1 MLNLHTRPKPRSAGG
16 LSVCITSPQYRP
28 IKRRPSLKCT
38 TAVKIFLRKQSTQDA
53 RINHML
59 QEASAEWSTYQL
71 REYHEWANL
80 TPKEKQEALF
90 SWILN
95 QTRTRPAKPLD
106 ILSAGLAGLIW
117 WEHHVQPRHDSYS
130 RAVDCAKAV
139 WHLNQKVYRS
149 YSSDDGHGHHITK
162 RVFVNRLVR
171 LTSRHAC
178 QRIETEIRKQA
189 GWILEAYRAE
199 LTEAIKKA
207 GLIGV

>member
-1 MLNLHTRPKPRSAGG
+1 MLPYRSRPKPRSAGG
-16 LSVCITSPQYRP
+16 LTVCKTSPQFRP
-28 IKRRPSLKCT
+28 IKRRPSLKWT
-38 TAVKIFLRKQSTQDA
+38 TIVKLFLRKQSTQDE

-90 SWILN
+90 SWIL
-95 QTRTRPAKPLD
+95 QQPRKTTALD

-139 WHLNQKVYRS
+139 WHLNQKVYRT
-149 YSSDDGHGHHITK
+149 YSSDDGHGHLTAK

-178 QRIETEIRKQA
+178 QRIEAEIKKQA

-199 LTEAIKKA
+199 LIEAVKKA